1 MVLVNR
7 LYFEKLLCPG
17 FTILKM
23 AQFLHMLDMCVIL
36 FPPLF
41 TGVEAML
48 VCQEGGEKTFLNGSN
63 QQK

>member
-1 MVLVNR
+1 
-7 LYFEKLLCPG
+7 
-17 FTILKM
+17 M

-63 QQK
+63 QQKWKVTAS